1 MFFFLLKK
9 YFNRYFKLKL
19 LKNGSG
25 PKWLNLSTRP
35 FLLATYLKKPN
46 LNTDLNNLKII
57 ELEKAISFR
66 ESSIKELEKE
76 RDILNVQIKSLDE
89 LKTKKT
95 ELETTLK
102 SISDERNDLKNQ
114 NIKLNNE
121 EEKRKL
127 DSKKEIE
134 ALITLK
140 QSAEDEKQALN
151 NIRVREKEEEF
162 EKMKSQWV
170 KHEKDVENYLKEI
183 CRNYVIKYVGQEEF
197 PHPRNKPD
205 NSIEIMDQLIVFDA
219 KSPSNNNL
227 DNFPK
232 YIKDQTENLKKYA
245 KHDDV
250 KNDLF
255 LVIPSNTLHV
265 IDQFSYKIGEYNVF
279 IVTKDA
285 LEPII
290 LSLKKIEE
298 YEFVDKLSPEE
309 RDNVCSVIGKFAHTT
324 KRRIQIDNFF
334 QREFLNTLDKAK
346 KLPREILESVIEFE
360 NAEKL
365 NPPIEKRNKKTIFTK
380 DLKDQVDDIEK
391 DMEMRNISKIKTSIT
406 FNKNDNNK
414 LVD

>member
-1 MFFFLLKK
+1 MEYIILVVIIAGFGFLYKQ
-9 YFNRYFKLKL
+9 
-19 LKNGSG
+19 
-25 PKWLNLSTRP
+25 
-35 FLLATYLKKPN
+35 KPN
-46 LNTDLNNLKII
+46 TDIDEKNFKII
-57 ELEKAISFR
+57 DLEKNIIFKDSSINELEKKVSVFNSKI
-66 ESSIKELEKE
+66 EELDK
-76 RDILNVQIKSLDE
+76 
-89 LKTKKT
+89 
-95 ELETTLK
+95 LK
-102 SISDERNDLKNQ
+102 SDKIKLEERLTFVSDERNNLKNE
-114 NIKLNNE
+114 NVRLNNDQ
-121 EEKRKL
+121 EKRVSESNKQ
-127 DSKKEIE
+127 IE

-140 QSAEDEKQALN
+140 QSAEHEKQVLN
-151 NIRVREKEEEF
+151 NKRVSEKAKEF
-162 EKMKSQWV
+162 EEIKSQWGR
-170 KHEKDVENYLKEI
+170 HEKDVENCIREI
-183 CRNYVIKYVGQEEF
+183 CRNNIIKYIGQEDF

-219 KSPSNNNL
+219 KSPANNNL

-232 YIKDQTENLKKYA
+232 YIKDQTESLKKYA

-255 LVIPSNTLHV
+255 LVIPSNTLNV

-279 IVTKDA
+279 VVTKDA

-365 NPPIEKRNKKTIFTK
+365 NPPMEKRKKIIYTK
-380 DLKDQVDDIEK
+380 ELKDQVDEVEK
-391 DMEMRNISKIKTSIT
+391 DMEIRNIPKIQTNIT
-406 FNKNDNNK
+406 FNKNIS
-414 LVD
+414 

>member
-1 MFFFLLKK
+1 MEYIILAVILFGFVLL
-9 YFNRYFKLKL
+9 
-19 LKNGSG
+19 
-25 PKWLNLSTRP
+25 
-35 FLLATYLKKPN
+35 YLKKPN
-46 LNTDLNNLKII
+46 LNIDQNNSRII
-57 ELEKAISFR
+57 ELEKNLSFK
-66 ESSIKELEKE
+66 ESSIKELERQ
-76 RDILNVQIKSLDE
+76 RDLLNVQLKSFDE
-89 LKTKKT
+89 LKTKNT
-95 ELETTLK
+95 ELETSLK
-102 SISDERNDLKNQ
+102 SVSEERNDLKNI
-114 NIKLNNE
+114 NTKLSNQ
-121 EEKRKL
+121 EEKRVL

-140 QSAEDEKQALN
+140 QSTEDEKQAN
-151 NIRVREKEEEF
+151 NNLRVREKEEEF

-227 DNFPK
+227 ENFPK

-245 KHDDV
+245 KYDNV

-255 LVIPSNTLHV
+255 LVIPSNTLNV

-334 QREFLNTLDKAK
+334 QREFLSTLDKAK

-365 NPPIEKRNKKTIFTK
+365 NPPIEKRKKTIFTK
-380 DLKDQVDDIEK
+380 DLKDQVNDIEK
-391 DMEMRNISKIKTSIT
+391 DMEMRNIPKIQSGIT
-406 FNKNDNNK
+406 FNNNDDKNQ
-414 LVD
+414 LVN

>member
-1 MFFFLLKK
+1 MEYIILVVIIAGFGFLYKQ
-9 YFNRYFKLKL
+9 
-19 LKNGSG
+19 
-25 PKWLNLSTRP
+25 
-35 FLLATYLKKPN
+35 KPN
-46 LNTDLNNLKII
+46 TDIDEKNFKII
-57 ELEKAISFR
+57 DLEKNIIFKDLSINELEKKVSVFNSKIEELDKLRSDK
-66 ESSIKELEKE
+66 IKLEE
-76 RDILNVQIKSLDE
+76 RLTFV
-89 LKTKKT
+89 
-95 ELETTLK
+95 
-102 SISDERNDLKNQ
+102 SDERNNLKNE
-114 NIKLNNE
+114 NVKLNNDQ
-121 EEKRKL
+121 EKRVSESNKQ
-127 DSKKEIE
+127 IE

-140 QSAEDEKQALN
+140 QSAEHEKQVLN
-151 NIRVREKEEEF
+151 NKRVSEKAKEF
-162 EKMKSQWV
+162 EEIKSQWGR
-170 KHEKDVENYLKEI
+170 HEKDVENCIREI
-183 CRNYVIKYVGQEEF
+183 CRNNIIKYIGQEDF

-219 KSPSNNNL
+219 KSPANNNL

-232 YIKDQTENLKKYA
+232 YIKDQTESLKKYA

-255 LVIPSNTLHV
+255 LVIPSNTLNV

-279 IVTKDA
+279 VVTKDA

-365 NPPIEKRNKKTIFTK
+365 NPPMEKRKKIIYTK
-380 DLKDQVDDIEK
+380 ELKDQVDEVEK
-391 DMEMRNISKIKTSIT
+391 DMEIRNIPKIQTNIT
-406 FNKNDNNK
+406 FNKNIS
-414 LVD
+414 

>member
-1 MFFFLLKK
+1 MFGFVLL
-9 YFNRYFKLKL
+9 
-19 LKNGSG
+19 
-25 PKWLNLSTRP
+25 
-35 FLLATYLKKPN
+35 YLKKPN
-46 LNTDLNNLKII
+46 SNIDQNNSRII
-57 ELEKAISFR
+57 ELEKNLSFK
-66 ESSIKELEKE
+66 ESSIKELERQ
-76 RDILNVQIKSLDE
+76 RDLLNVQLKSFDE
-89 LKTKKT
+89 LKIKNT
-95 ELETTLK
+95 ELETSLK
-102 SISDERNDLKNQ
+102 SISEERNDLKNI
-114 NIKLNNE
+114 NTKLSNE
-121 EEKRKL
+121 EEKRVL

-140 QSAEDEKQALN
+140 QSTEDEKQAN
-151 NIRVREKEEEF
+151 NNLRVREKEEEF

-170 KHEKDVENYLKEI
+170 EHEKDVENYLKEI
-183 CRNYVIKYVGQEEF
+183 CRDYVIKYVGQEEF

-227 DNFPK
+227 ENFPK
-232 YIKDQTENLKKYA
+232 YIKSQTENLKKYA
-245 KHDDV
+245 KHDNV

-255 LVIPSNTLHV
+255 LVIPSNTLNV

-334 QREFLNTLDKAK
+334 QREFLSTLDKAK

-360 NAEKL
+360 NAELL
-365 NPPIEKRNKKTIFTK
+365 NPPVAKRKNKIFTK
-380 DLKDQVDDIEK
+380 DLNDQVNDIEK
-391 DMEMRNISKIKTSIT
+391 DMEIRNIPKIQSGIT
-406 FNKNDNNK
+406 FNNDGKNQLMN
-414 LVD
+414 

>member
-1 MFFFLLKK
+1 MEYVILLVIMAG
-9 YFNRYFKLKL
+9 FIL
-19 LKNGSG
+19 L
-25 PKWLNLSTRP
+25 
-35 FLLATYLKKPN
+35 YLKKPN
-46 LNTDLNNLKII
+46 LNIDQNSLRII
-57 ELEKAISFR
+57 ELEKTLTSKEF
-66 ESSIKELEKE
+66 SIKELEKE
-76 RDILNVQIKSLDE
+76 RDILNIQIKSLDE

-95 ELETTLK
+95 ELETTLR
-102 SISDERNDLKNQ
+102 SISDERNDLKNK

-121 EEKRKL
+121 EEKRIL

-151 NIRVREKEEEF
+151 NLRVQEEKEAF
-162 EKMKSQWV
+162 EQMKSQWV

-183 CRNYVIKYVGQEEF
+183 CRNYIIKYVGQEEF

-309 RDNVCSVIGKFAHTT
+309 RDNVCSVIGKFAHNT

-334 QREFLNTLDKAK
+334 QREFLSTLDKAK

-360 NAEKL
+360 NSEKL
-365 NPPIEKRNKKTIFTK
+365 NPPIEKRKKTIFTK

-391 DMEMRNISKIKTSIT
+391 DMETHNIPKIQTTIT
-406 FNKNDNNK
+406 FNKDNKNK

>member
-1 MFFFLLKK
+1 MEYIILAVIMIGCVLL
-9 YFNRYFKLKL
+9 
-19 LKNGSG
+19 
-25 PKWLNLSTRP
+25 
-35 FLLATYLKKPN
+35 YLKKPN
-46 LNTDLNNLKII
+46 LNIDQNNSRII
-57 ELEKAISFR
+57 ELEKNLSFK
-66 ESSIKELEKE
+66 ESSIKELERQ
-76 RDILNVQIKSLDE
+76 RDLLNVQLKSFDE
-89 LKTKKT
+89 LKTKNT
-95 ELETTLK
+95 EIETSLK
-102 SISDERNDLKNQ
+102 SVSEERNDLKNI
-114 NIKLNNE
+114 NTKLSNQ
-121 EEKRKL
+121 EEKRVL

-140 QSAEDEKQALN
+140 QSTEDEKQAN
-151 NIRVREKEEEF
+151 NNLRVREKEEEF

-227 DNFPK
+227 ENFPK

-245 KHDDV
+245 KYDNV

-255 LVIPSNTLHV
+255 LVIPSNTLNV

-334 QREFLNTLDKAK
+334 QREFLSTLDKAK

-365 NPPIEKRNKKTIFTK
+365 NPPIEKRKKTIFTK
-380 DLKDQVDDIEK
+380 DLKDQVNDIEK
-391 DMEMRNISKIKTSIT
+391 DMEMRNIPKIQSGIT
-406 FNKNDNNK
+406 FNNNDDKNQ
-414 LVD
+414 LVN

>member
-1 MFFFLLKK
+1 MEYIILLVIMAG
-9 YFNRYFKLKL
+9 FIL
-19 LKNGSG
+19 L
-25 PKWLNLSTRP
+25 
-35 FLLATYLKKPN
+35 YLKKPK
-46 LNTDLNNLKII
+46 LNIDQNSLRII
-57 ELEKAISFR
+57 ELEKTLTSKEF
-66 ESSIKELEKE
+66 SIKELEKE
-76 RDILNVQIKSLDE
+76 RDILNIQIKSLDE

-95 ELETTLK
+95 ELETTLR
-102 SISDERNDLKNQ
+102 SISDERNDLKNK

-121 EEKRKL
+121 EEKRIL

-151 NIRVREKEEEF
+151 NLRVQEEKEAF
-162 EKMKSQWV
+162 EQMKSQWV

-183 CRNYVIKYVGQEEF
+183 CRNYIIKYVGQEEF

-309 RDNVCSVIGKFAHTT
+309 RDNVCSVIGRFAHNT

-334 QREFLNTLDKAK
+334 QREFLSTLDKAK

-365 NPPIEKRNKKTIFTK
+365 NPPIEKRKKTIFTK

-391 DMEMRNISKIKTSIT
+391 DMETHNIPKIQTTIT
-406 FNKNDNNK
+406 FNKDNKNK

>member
-1 MFFFLLKK
+1 MEYIILVVIIAGFGFLYKQ
-9 YFNRYFKLKL
+9 
-19 LKNGSG
+19 
-25 PKWLNLSTRP
+25 
-35 FLLATYLKKPN
+35 KPN
-46 LNTDLNNLKII
+46 TDIDEKNFKII
-57 ELEKAISFR
+57 DLEKNIIFKDSSINELEKKVSVFNSKI
-66 ESSIKELEKE
+66 EELDK
-76 RDILNVQIKSLDE
+76 
-89 LKTKKT
+89 
-95 ELETTLK
+95 LK
-102 SISDERNDLKNQ
+102 SDKIKLEERLTFVSDERNNLKNE
-114 NIKLNNE
+114 NVKLNNDQ
-121 EEKRKL
+121 EKRVSESNKQ
-127 DSKKEIE
+127 IE

-140 QSAEDEKQALN
+140 QSAEHEKQVLN
-151 NIRVREKEEEF
+151 NKRVSEKAKEF
-162 EKMKSQWV
+162 EEIKSQWGR
-170 KHEKDVENYLKEI
+170 HEKDVENCIREI
-183 CRNYVIKYVGQEEF
+183 CRNNIIKYIGQEDF

-219 KSPSNNNL
+219 KSPANNNL
-227 DNFPK
+227 DNFLK
-232 YIKDQTENLKKYA
+232 YIKDQTESLKKYA

-255 LVIPSNTLHV
+255 LVIPSNTLNV

-279 IVTKDA
+279 VVTKDA

-365 NPPIEKRNKKTIFTK
+365 NPPMEKRKKIIYTK
-380 DLKDQVDDIEK
+380 ELKDQVDEVEK
-391 DMEMRNISKIKTSIT
+391 DMEIRNIPKIQTNIT
-406 FNKNDNNK
+406 FNKNIS
-414 LVD
+414 

>member
-1 MFFFLLKK
+1 MEYIILLVIMAG
-9 YFNRYFKLKL
+9 FIL
-19 LKNGSG
+19 L
-25 PKWLNLSTRP
+25 
-35 FLLATYLKKPN
+35 YLKKPN
-46 LNTDLNNLKII
+46 LNIDQNSLRII
-57 ELEKAISFR
+57 ELEKTLTSKEF
-66 ESSIKELEKE
+66 SIKELEKE
-76 RDILNVQIKSLDE
+76 RDILNIQIKSLDE

-95 ELETTLK
+95 ELETTLR
-102 SISDERNDLKNQ
+102 SISDERNDLKNK

-121 EEKRKL
+121 EEKRIL

-151 NIRVREKEEEF
+151 NLRVQEEKEAF
-162 EKMKSQWV
+162 EQMKSQWV

-183 CRNYVIKYVGQEEF
+183 CRNYIIKYVGQEEF

-279 IVTKDA
+279 VVTKDA

-309 RDNVCSVIGKFAHTT
+309 RDNVCSVIGRFAHNT

-334 QREFLNTLDKAK
+334 QREFLSTLDKAK

-365 NPPIEKRNKKTIFTK
+365 NPPIEKRKKTIFTK
-380 DLKDQVDDIEK
+380 DLKDQVNDIEK
-391 DMEMRNISKIKTSIT
+391 DMEIRNIPKIQTSIT
-406 FNKNDNNK
+406 FNKDDKNK
-414 LVD
+414 LID

>member
-1 MFFFLLKK
+1 MEYILLVVIIAGFGFLYKQ
-9 YFNRYFKLKL
+9 
-19 LKNGSG
+19 
-25 PKWLNLSTRP
+25 
-35 FLLATYLKKPN
+35 KPN
-46 LNTDLNNLKII
+46 TNIDQNNSRII
-57 ELEKAISFR
+57 ELEKNLSSK

-76 RDILNVQIKSLDE
+76 KDILNVHMKSLEE

-95 ELETTLK
+95 ELETALK
-102 SISDERNDLKNQ
+102 SVSDERNDLKNK

-121 EEKRKL
+121 EEKRIL

-140 QSAEDEKQALN
+140 QSAEQEKQVLN
-151 NIRVREKEEEF
+151 NKRVSEKAKEF
-162 EKMKSQWV
+162 EEIKSQWGR
-170 KHEKDVENYLKEI
+170 HEKDVENCIREI
-183 CRNYVIKYVGQEEF
+183 CRNNIIKYIGQEDF

-219 KSPSNNNL
+219 KSPANNNL

-232 YIKDQTENLKKYA
+232 YIKDQTESLKKYA

-255 LVIPSNTLHV
+255 LVIPSNTLNV

-279 IVTKDA
+279 VVTKDA

-365 NPPIEKRNKKTIFTK
+365 NPPMEKRKKIIYTK
-380 DLKDQVDDIEK
+380 ELKDQVDEVEK
-391 DMEMRNISKIKTSIT
+391 DMEIRNIPKIQTNIS
-406 FNKNDNNK
+406 FNKDIS
-414 LVD
+414 

>member
-1 MFFFLLKK
+1 MEYIILVVIIAGFGFLYKQ
-9 YFNRYFKLKL
+9 
-19 LKNGSG
+19 
-25 PKWLNLSTRP
+25 
-35 FLLATYLKKPN
+35 KPN
-46 LNTDLNNLKII
+46 TDIDEKNFKII
-57 ELEKAISFR
+57 DLEKNIIFKDSSINELEKKVSVFNSKI
-66 ESSIKELEKE
+66 EELDK
-76 RDILNVQIKSLDE
+76 
-89 LKTKKT
+89 
-95 ELETTLK
+95 LK
-102 SISDERNDLKNQ
+102 SDKIKLEERLTFVSDERNNLKNE
-114 NIKLNNE
+114 NVKLNNDQ
-121 EEKRKL
+121 EKRVSESNKQ
-127 DSKKEIE
+127 IE

-140 QSAEDEKQALN
+140 QSAENEKQVLN
-151 NIRVREKEEEF
+151 NKRVSEKAKEF
-162 EKMKSQWV
+162 EEIKSQWGR
-170 KHEKDVENYLKEI
+170 HEKDVENCIREI
-183 CRNYVIKYVGQEEF
+183 CRNNIIKYIGQEDF

-219 KSPSNNNL
+219 KSPANNNL

-255 LVIPSNTLHV
+255 LVIPSNTLNV

-279 IVTKDA
+279 VVTKDA

-365 NPPIEKRNKKTIFTK
+365 NPPMEKRKKIIYTK
-380 DLKDQVDDIEK
+380 ELKDQVDEVEK
-391 DMEMRNISKIKTSIT
+391 DMEIRNIPKIQTNIT
-406 FNKNDNNK
+406 FNKNIS
-414 LVD
+414 

>member
-1 MFFFLLKK
+1 MAGFALL
-9 YFNRYFKLKL
+9 
-19 LKNGSG
+19 
-25 PKWLNLSTRP
+25 
-35 FLLATYLKKPN
+35 YLKKPN
-46 LNTDLNNLKII
+46 LNIDKNNSRII
-57 ELEKAISFR
+57 ELEKNLSFK

-76 RDILNVQIKSLDE
+76 KDILNIQIKFLDE

-95 ELETTLK
+95 ELETSLK
-102 SISDERNDLKNQ
+102 SVSDERNDLKNK
-114 NIKLNNE
+114 NIKLNND
-121 EEKRKL
+121 EEKRIL

-134 ALITLK
+134 ALITLRR
-140 QSAEDEKQALN
+140 SAEDEKQSLN
-151 NIRVREKEEEF
+151 TLRVQEKEDEF
-162 EKMKSQWV
+162 EEMKSQWV

-183 CRNYVIKYVGQEEF
+183 CRNYIIKYVGQEEF

-205 NSIEIMDQLIVFDA
+205 NSIEIMDQLIIFDA

-255 LVIPSNTLHV
+255 LVIPSNTLNV
-265 IDQFSYKIGEYNVF
+265 IDQFSYKIGDYNVF

-334 QREFLNTLDKAK
+334 QREFLSTLDKAK

-365 NPPIEKRNKKTIFTK
+365 NPPIEKRKKTIFTK

-391 DMEMRNISKIKTSIT
+391 DMEIRNIPKIQTSIT
-406 FNKNDNNK
+406 FNKDETNK
-414 LVD
+414 LGD

>member
-1 MFFFLLKK
+1 MAGFILL
-9 YFNRYFKLKL
+9 
-19 LKNGSG
+19 
-25 PKWLNLSTRP
+25 
-35 FLLATYLKKPN
+35 YLKKPN
-46 LNTDLNNLKII
+46 LNIDQNNLRII
-57 ELEKAISFR
+57 ELEKNLTAK
-66 ESSIKELEKE
+66 ELSIKELEKD
-76 RDILNVQIKSLDE
+76 RDILNIQIKSLDE
-89 LKTKKT
+89 VKTKKT
-95 ELETTLK
+95 ELETILR

-151 NIRVREKEEEF
+151 SIRVREKEEEF
-162 EKMKSQWV
+162 EKMKSQWI

-227 DNFPK
+227 ENFPK

-265 IDQFSYKIGEYNVF
+265 INQFSYRIGDYNVF
-279 IVTKDA
+279 VITKDA

-309 RDNVCSVIGKFAHTT
+309 RDNVCSIIGKFAHTT

-334 QREFLNTLDKAK
+334 QREFLSTLDKAK

-365 NPPIEKRNKKTIFTK
+365 NPPIEKRKKTILTK
-380 DLKDQVDDIEK
+380 DLKDQVDEIEK
-391 DMEMRNISKIKTSIT
+391 DMETRNIPKIQTSIT

>member
-1 MFFFLLKK
+1 M
-9 YFNRYFKLKL
+9 
-19 LKNGSG
+19 KN
-25 PKWLNLSTRP
+25 K
-35 FLLATYLKKPN
+35 
-46 LNTDLNNLKII
+46 
-57 ELEKAISFR
+57 
-66 ESSIKELEKE
+66 
-76 RDILNVQIKSLDE
+76 
-89 LKTKKT
+89 
-95 ELETTLK
+95 
-102 SISDERNDLKNQ
+102 

-121 EEKRKL
+121 EEKRIL

-183 CRNYVIKYVGQEEF
+183 CRNYIIKYVGQEEF

-334 QREFLNTLDKAK
+334 QREFLSTLDKAK

-365 NPPIEKRNKKTIFTK
+365 NPPIEKRKKTIFTK
-380 DLKDQVDDIEK
+380 DLKDQVNDIEK
-391 DMEMRNISKIKTSIT
+391 DMEIRNIPKIQTSIT
-406 FNKNDNNK
+406 FNKDDKNK
-414 LVD
+414 LID

>member
-1 MFFFLLKK
+1 MEYIILAVILFGFVLL
-9 YFNRYFKLKL
+9 
-19 LKNGSG
+19 
-25 PKWLNLSTRP
+25 
-35 FLLATYLKKPN
+35 YLKKPN
-46 LNTDLNNLKII
+46 LNIDQNNLRII
-57 ELEKAISFR
+57 ELEKNLSFK
-66 ESSIKELEKE
+66 ESSIKELERK
-76 RDILNVQIKSLDE
+76 RDLLNVQLKSFDE
-89 LKTKKT
+89 LKTKNT
-95 ELETTLK
+95 ELETSLR
-102 SISDERNDLKNQ
+102 SISEERNDLKNI
-114 NIKLNNE
+114 NTKLSNE
-121 EEKRKL
+121 EEKRVL

-140 QSAEDEKQALN
+140 QSAEDEKQAN
-151 NIRVREKEEEF
+151 NNLRVREKEEEF
-162 EKMKSQWV
+162 DKMKSQLV

-183 CRNYVIKYVGQEEF
+183 CRNYIIKYVGQEEF

-255 LVIPSNTLHV
+255 LVIPSNTLNV

-334 QREFLNTLDKAK
+334 QREFLSTLDKAK

-365 NPPIEKRNKKTIFTK
+365 NPPIEKRKKTIFTK

-391 DMEMRNISKIKTSIT
+391 DMEIRNIPKIQSGIT
-406 FNKNDNNK
+406 FNNNDDKNQLAN
-414 LVD
+414 

>member
-1 MFFFLLKK
+1 MEYIILAVILFGFVLL
-9 YFNRYFKLKL
+9 
-19 LKNGSG
+19 
-25 PKWLNLSTRP
+25 
-35 FLLATYLKKPN
+35 YLKKPN
-46 LNTDLNNLKII
+46 LNIDQNNSRII
-57 ELEKAISFR
+57 ELEKNLSFK
-66 ESSIKELEKE
+66 ESSIKELERQ
-76 RDILNVQIKSLDE
+76 RDLLNVQLKSFDE
-89 LKTKKT
+89 LKTKNT
-95 ELETTLK
+95 ELETSLK
-102 SISDERNDLKNQ
+102 SVSEERNDLKNI
-114 NIKLNNE
+114 NTKLSNQ
-121 EEKRKL
+121 EEKRVL

-140 QSAEDEKQALN
+140 QSTEDEKQAN
-151 NIRVREKEEEF
+151 NNLRVREKEEEF
-162 EKMKSQWV
+162 EEMKSQWV

-227 DNFPK
+227 ENFPK

-245 KHDDV
+245 KYDNV

-255 LVIPSNTLHV
+255 LVIPSNTLNV

-334 QREFLNTLDKAK
+334 QREFLSTLDKAK

-365 NPPIEKRNKKTIFTK
+365 NPPIEKRKKTIFTK
-380 DLKDQVDDIEK
+380 DLKDQVNDIEK
-391 DMEMRNISKIKTSIT
+391 DMEMRNIPKIQSGIT
-406 FNKNDNNK
+406 FNNNDDKNQ
-414 LVD
+414 LVN

>member
-1 MFFFLLKK
+1 MEYIILAVIMIGFVLL
-9 YFNRYFKLKL
+9 
-19 LKNGSG
+19 
-25 PKWLNLSTRP
+25 
-35 FLLATYLKKPN
+35 YLKKPN
-46 LNTDLNNLKII
+46 LNIDQNNSRII
-57 ELEKAISFR
+57 ELEKNLSFK
-66 ESSIKELEKE
+66 ESSIKELERQ
-76 RDILNVQIKSLDE
+76 RDLLNVQLKSFDE
-89 LKTKKT
+89 LKTKNT
-95 ELETTLK
+95 ELETSLK
-102 SISDERNDLKNQ
+102 SVSEERNDLKNI
-114 NIKLNNE
+114 NTKLSNQ
-121 EEKRKL
+121 EEKRVL

-140 QSAEDEKQALN
+140 QSTEDEKQAN
-151 NIRVREKEEEF
+151 NNLRVREKEEEF

-227 DNFPK
+227 ENFPK
-232 YIKDQTENLKKYA
+232 YIKSQTENLKKYA
-245 KHDDV
+245 KHDNV

-255 LVIPSNTLHV
+255 LVIPSNTLNV

-334 QREFLNTLDKAK
+334 QREFLSTLDKAK

-365 NPPIEKRNKKTIFTK
+365 NPPIEKRKKTIFTK
-380 DLKDQVDDIEK
+380 DLKDQVNDIEK
-391 DMEMRNISKIKTSIT
+391 DMEMRNIPKIQSGIT
-406 FNKNDNNK
+406 FNNNDDKNQ
-414 LVD
+414 LVN

>member
-1 MFFFLLKK
+1 MEYIILAVILFGFVLL
-9 YFNRYFKLKL
+9 
-19 LKNGSG
+19 
-25 PKWLNLSTRP
+25 
-35 FLLATYLKKPN
+35 YLKKPN
-46 LNTDLNNLKII
+46 LNIDQNNLRII
-57 ELEKAISFR
+57 ELEKNLSFK
-66 ESSIKELEKE
+66 ESSIKELERK
-76 RDILNVQIKSLDE
+76 RDLLNVQLKSFDE
-89 LKTKKT
+89 LKTKNT
-95 ELETTLK
+95 ELETSLR
-102 SISDERNDLKNQ
+102 SISEERNDLKNI
-114 NIKLNNE
+114 NTKLSNE
-121 EEKRKL
+121 EEKRVL

-140 QSAEDEKQALN
+140 QSTEQEKQAN
-151 NIRVREKEEEF
+151 NNLRVREKEEEF
-162 EKMKSQWV
+162 DKMKSQWV

-183 CRNYVIKYVGQEEF
+183 CRNYIIKYVGQEEF

-255 LVIPSNTLHV
+255 LVIPSNTLNV

-334 QREFLNTLDKAK
+334 QREFLSTLDKAK

-365 NPPIEKRNKKTIFTK
+365 NPPIEKRKKTIFTK

-391 DMEMRNISKIKTSIT
+391 DMEIRNIPKIQSGIT
-406 FNKNDNNK
+406 FNNNDDKNQ
-414 LVD
+414 LVN

>member
-1 MFFFLLKK
+1 MEYIILVVIIAGFGFLYKQ
-9 YFNRYFKLKL
+9 
-19 LKNGSG
+19 
-25 PKWLNLSTRP
+25 
-35 FLLATYLKKPN
+35 KPN
-46 LNTDLNNLKII
+46 TNIDQNNSRII
-57 ELEKAISFR
+57 ELEKNLSSK

-76 RDILNVQIKSLDE
+76 KDILNVQMKSLEE

-95 ELETTLK
+95 ELETALK
-102 SISDERNDLKNQ
+102 SVSDERNDLKNK

-121 EEKRKL
+121 EEKRIL

-140 QSAEDEKQALN
+140 QSAEQEKQVLN
-151 NIRVREKEEEF
+151 NKRVSEKAKEF
-162 EKMKSQWV
+162 EEIKSQWGR
-170 KHEKDVENYLKEI
+170 HEKDVENCIREI
-183 CRNYVIKYVGQEEF
+183 CRNNIIKYIGQEDF
-197 PHPRNKPD
+197 PHPRKKPD
-205 NSIEIMDQLIVFDA
+205 NSIDIMDQLIVFDA
-219 KSPSNNNL
+219 KSPANNNL

-232 YIKDQTENLKKYA
+232 YIKDQTESLKKYA

-255 LVIPSNTLHV
+255 LVIPSNTLNV

-279 IVTKDA
+279 VVTKDA

-365 NPPIEKRNKKTIFTK
+365 NPPMEKRKKIIYTK
-380 DLKDQVDDIEK
+380 ELKDQVDEVEK
-391 DMEMRNISKIKTSIT
+391 DMEIRNIPKIQTNIS
-406 FNKNDNNK
+406 FNKDIS
-414 LVD
+414 

>member
-1 MFFFLLKK
+1 MAGFILL
-9 YFNRYFKLKL
+9 
-19 LKNGSG
+19 
-25 PKWLNLSTRP
+25 
-35 FLLATYLKKPN
+35 YLKKPN
-46 LNTDLNNLKII
+46 LNVDQNNLRII
-57 ELEKAISFR
+57 ELEKNLTAK
-66 ESSIKELEKE
+66 ELSIKELEKD
-76 RDILNVQIKSLDE
+76 RDILNIQIKSLDE
-89 LKTKKT
+89 VKTKKT
-95 ELETTLK
+95 ELETILR

-151 NIRVREKEEEF
+151 SIRVREKEEEF
-162 EKMKSQWV
+162 EKMKSQWI

-227 DNFPK
+227 ENFPK

-265 IDQFSYKIGEYNVF
+265 INQFSYRIGDYNVF
-279 IVTKDA
+279 VITKDA

-309 RDNVCSVIGKFAHTT
+309 RDNVCSIIGKFAHTT

-334 QREFLNTLDKAK
+334 QREFLSTLDKAK

-365 NPPIEKRNKKTIFTK
+365 NPPIEKRKKTILTK
-380 DLKDQVDDIEK
+380 DLKDQVDEIEK
-391 DMEMRNISKIKTSIT
+391 DMETRNIPKIQTSIT

>member
-1 MFFFLLKK
+1 MEYIILLVIMAG
-9 YFNRYFKLKL
+9 FIL
-19 LKNGSG
+19 L
-25 PKWLNLSTRP
+25 
-35 FLLATYLKKPN
+35 YLKKPK
-46 LNTDLNNLKII
+46 LNIDQNSLRII
-57 ELEKAISFR
+57 ELEKTLTSKEF
-66 ESSIKELEKE
+66 SIKELEKE
-76 RDILNVQIKSLDE
+76 RDILNIQIKSLDE

-95 ELETTLK
+95 ELETTLR
-102 SISDERNDLKNQ
+102 SISDERNDLKNK

-121 EEKRKL
+121 EEKRIL

-151 NIRVREKEEEF
+151 NLRVQEEKEAF
-162 EKMKSQWV
+162 EQMKSQWV

-183 CRNYVIKYVGQEEF
+183 CRNYIIKYVGQEEF

-309 RDNVCSVIGKFAHTT
+309 RDNVCSVIGKFAHNT

-334 QREFLNTLDKAK
+334 QREFLSTLDKAK

-365 NPPIEKRNKKTIFTK
+365 NPPIEKRKKTIFTK
-380 DLKDQVDDIEK
+380 DLKDQVNDIEK
-391 DMEMRNISKIKTSIT
+391 DMEIRNIPKIQTSIT
-406 FNKNDNNK
+406 FNKDDKNK
-414 LVD
+414 LID

>member
-1 MFFFLLKK
+1 MAGFILL
-9 YFNRYFKLKL
+9 
-19 LKNGSG
+19 
-25 PKWLNLSTRP
+25 
-35 FLLATYLKKPN
+35 YLKKPN
-46 LNTDLNNLKII
+46 LNIDQNNLRII
-57 ELEKAISFR
+57 ELEKTLTAK
-66 ESSIKELEKE
+66 ELSIKELEKE
-76 RDILNVQIKSLDE
+76 RDILNIQIKSLDE
-89 LKTKKT
+89 VKTKKT
-95 ELETTLK
+95 ELETILR

-151 NIRVREKEEEF
+151 SIRVREKGEEF
-162 EKMKSQWV
+162 EKMKSQWI

-227 DNFPK
+227 ENFPK

-265 IDQFSYKIGEYNVF
+265 INQFSYRIGDYNVF
-279 IVTKDA
+279 VITKDA

-309 RDNVCSVIGKFAHTT
+309 RDNVCSIIGKFAHTT

-334 QREFLNTLDKAK
+334 QREFLSTLDKAK

-365 NPPIEKRNKKTIFTK
+365 NPPIEKRKKTILTK
-380 DLKDQVDDIEK
+380 DLKDQVDEIEK
-391 DMEMRNISKIKTSIT
+391 DMETRNIPKIQTSIT

>member
-1 MFFFLLKK
+1 MEFIILVVILAGFALL
-9 YFNRYFKLKL
+9 
-19 LKNGSG
+19 
-25 PKWLNLSTRP
+25 
-35 FLLATYLKKPN
+35 YLKKPN
-46 LNTDLNNLKII
+46 LNIDKNNSRII
-57 ELEKAISFR
+57 ELEKNLSFK

-76 RDILNVQIKSLDE
+76 KDILNVQIKFLDE

-95 ELETTLK
+95 ELETSLK
-102 SISDERNDLKNQ
+102 SVSDERNDLKNQ
-114 NIKLNNE
+114 NIKLNND
-121 EEKRKL
+121 EEKRIL

-134 ALITLK
+134 ALITLRR
-140 QSAEDEKQALN
+140 SAEDEKQSLN
-151 NIRVREKEEEF
+151 TLRVQEKEDEF
-162 EKMKSQWV
+162 EEMKSQWV

-183 CRNYVIKYVGQEEF
+183 CRNYIIKYVGQEEF

-205 NSIEIMDQLIVFDA
+205 NSIEIMDQLIIFDA

-255 LVIPSNTLHV
+255 LVIPSNTLNV
-265 IDQFSYKIGEYNVF
+265 IDQFSYKIGDYNVF

-334 QREFLNTLDKAK
+334 QREFLSTLDKAK

-365 NPPIEKRNKKTIFTK
+365 NPPIEKRKKTIFTK

-391 DMEMRNISKIKTSIT
+391 DMEIRNIPKIQTSIT
-406 FNKNDNNK
+406 FNKDETNK
-414 LVD
+414 LGD

>member
-1 MFFFLLKK
+1 MEYIILVVIIAGFGFLYKQ
-9 YFNRYFKLKL
+9 
-19 LKNGSG
+19 
-25 PKWLNLSTRP
+25 
-35 FLLATYLKKPN
+35 KPN
-46 LNTDLNNLKII
+46 TDIDEKNFKIIDLEKNIIFKDLSINELEKKVSVFNSKIEELDKLRSDKIKLEERLTSISNERNNLKN
-57 ELEKAISFR
+57 E
-66 ESSIKELEKE
+66 
-76 RDILNVQIKSLDE
+76 NV
-89 LKTKKT
+89 
-95 ELETTLK
+95 
-102 SISDERNDLKNQ
+102 
-114 NIKLNNE
+114 KLNNDQ
-121 EEKRKL
+121 EKRVSESNKQ
-127 DSKKEIE
+127 IE

-140 QSAEDEKQALN
+140 QSAEHEKQVLN
-151 NIRVREKEEEF
+151 NKRVSEKAKEF
-162 EKMKSQWV
+162 EEIKSQWGR
-170 KHEKDVENYLKEI
+170 HEKDVENCIREI
-183 CRNYVIKYVGQEEF
+183 CRNNIIKYIGQEDF

-219 KSPSNNNL
+219 KSPANNNL

-232 YIKDQTENLKKYA
+232 YIKDQTESLKKYA

-255 LVIPSNTLHV
+255 LVIPSNTLNV

-279 IVTKDA
+279 VVTKDA

-309 RDNVCSVIGKFAHTT
+309 RDSVCSVIGKFAHTT

-365 NPPIEKRNKKTIFTK
+365 NPPMEKRKKIIYTK
-380 DLKDQVDDIEK
+380 ELKDQVDEVEK
-391 DMEMRNISKIKTSIT
+391 DMEIRNIPKIQTNIT
-406 FNKNDNNK
+406 FNKNIS
-414 LVD
+414 

>member
-1 MFFFLLKK
+1 MEFIILVVILAGFALL
-9 YFNRYFKLKL
+9 
-19 LKNGSG
+19 
-25 PKWLNLSTRP
+25 
-35 FLLATYLKKPN
+35 YLKKPN
-46 LNTDLNNLKII
+46 LNIDKNNSRII
-57 ELEKAISFR
+57 ELEKNLSFK

-76 RDILNVQIKSLDE
+76 KDILNVQIKFLDE

-95 ELETTLK
+95 ELETSLK
-102 SISDERNDLKNQ
+102 SVSDERNDLKNK
-114 NIKLNNE
+114 NIKLNND
-121 EEKRKL
+121 EEKRIL

-134 ALITLK
+134 ALITLRR
-140 QSAEDEKQALN
+140 SAEDEKQSLN
-151 NIRVREKEEEF
+151 TLRVQEKEDEF
-162 EKMKSQWV
+162 EEMKSQWV

-183 CRNYVIKYVGQEEF
+183 CRNYIIKYVGQEEF

-255 LVIPSNTLHV
+255 LVIPSNTLNV

-334 QREFLNTLDKAK
+334 QREFLSTLDKAK

-365 NPPIEKRNKKTIFTK
+365 NPPIEKRKKTIFTK

-391 DMEMRNISKIKTSIT
+391 DMEIRNIPKIQTSIT
-406 FNKNDNNK
+406 FNKDETNK
-414 LVD
+414 LGD

>member
-1 MFFFLLKK
+1 MEFIILVVIMAGFVLL
-9 YFNRYFKLKL
+9 
-19 LKNGSG
+19 
-25 PKWLNLSTRP
+25 
-35 FLLATYLKKPN
+35 YLKKPN
-46 LNTDLNNLKII
+46 LNIDHNNSKII
-57 ELEKAISFR
+57 ELEKNLSFK

-76 RDILNVQIKSLDE
+76 RDILNVQIKSFDE

-95 ELETTLK
+95 ELETILR
-102 SISDERNDLKNQ
+102 SISDERNDLKNK
-114 NIKLNNE
+114 NVKLNNE
-121 EEKRKL
+121 EEKRIL

-183 CRNYVIKYVGQEEF
+183 CRNYIIKYVGQEEF

-334 QREFLNTLDKAK
+334 QREFLSTLDKAK

-365 NPPIEKRNKKTIFTK
+365 NPPIEKRKKTIFTK
-380 DLKDQVDDIEK
+380 DLKDQVNDIEK
-391 DMEMRNISKIKTSIT
+391 DMEIRNIPKIQTSIT
-406 FNKNDNNK
+406 FNKDDKNK
-414 LVD
+414 LID

>member
-1 MFFFLLKK
+1 MEYIILAVIMIGFVLL
-9 YFNRYFKLKL
+9 
-19 LKNGSG
+19 
-25 PKWLNLSTRP
+25 
-35 FLLATYLKKPN
+35 YLKKPN
-46 LNTDLNNLKII
+46 LNIDQNNSRII
-57 ELEKAISFR
+57 ELEKNLSFK
-66 ESSIKELEKE
+66 ESSIKELERQ
-76 RDILNVQIKSLDE
+76 RDLLNIQLKSFDE
-89 LKTKKT
+89 LKTKNT
-95 ELETTLK
+95 ELETSLK
-102 SISDERNDLKNQ
+102 SVSEERNDLKNI
-114 NIKLNNE
+114 NTKLSNQ
-121 EEKRKL
+121 EEKRVL

-140 QSAEDEKQALN
+140 QSTEDEKQAN
-151 NIRVREKEEEF
+151 NNLRVREKEEEF

-227 DNFPK
+227 ENFPK

-245 KHDDV
+245 KYDNV

-255 LVIPSNTLHV
+255 LVIPSNTLNV

-334 QREFLNTLDKAK
+334 QREFLSTLDKAK

-365 NPPIEKRNKKTIFTK
+365 NPPIEKRKKTIFTK
-380 DLKDQVDDIEK
+380 DLKDQVNDIEK
-391 DMEMRNISKIKTSIT
+391 DMEMRNIPKIQSGIT
-406 FNKNDNNK
+406 FNNNDDKNQ
-414 LVD
+414 LVN

>member
-1 MFFFLLKK
+1 MEFIILVVILAGFALL
-9 YFNRYFKLKL
+9 
-19 LKNGSG
+19 
-25 PKWLNLSTRP
+25 
-35 FLLATYLKKPN
+35 YLKKPN
-46 LNTDLNNLKII
+46 LNIDKNNSRII
-57 ELEKAISFR
+57 ELEKNLSFK

-76 RDILNVQIKSLDE
+76 KDILNIQIKFLDE

-95 ELETTLK
+95 ELETSLK
-102 SISDERNDLKNQ
+102 SVSDERNDLKNK
-114 NIKLNNE
+114 NIKLNND
-121 EEKRKL
+121 EEKRIL

-134 ALITLK
+134 ALITLRR
-140 QSAEDEKQALN
+140 SAEDEKQSLN
-151 NIRVREKEEEF
+151 TLRVQEKEDEF
-162 EKMKSQWV
+162 EEMKSQWV

-183 CRNYVIKYVGQEEF
+183 CRNYIIKYVGQEEF

-205 NSIEIMDQLIVFDA
+205 NSIEIMDQLIIFDA

-255 LVIPSNTLHV
+255 LVIPSNTLNV
-265 IDQFSYKIGEYNVF
+265 IDQFSYKIGDYNVF

-334 QREFLNTLDKAK
+334 QREFLSTLDKAK

-365 NPPIEKRNKKTIFTK
+365 NPPIEKRKKTIFTK

-391 DMEMRNISKIKTSIT
+391 DMEIRNIPKIQTSIT
-406 FNKNDNNK
+406 FNKDETNK
-414 LVD
+414 LGD

>member
-1 MFFFLLKK
+1 MEYIILLVIMAG
-9 YFNRYFKLKL
+9 FIL
-19 LKNGSG
+19 L
-25 PKWLNLSTRP
+25 
-35 FLLATYLKKPN
+35 YLKKPN
-46 LNTDLNNLKII
+46 LNIDQNNLRII
-57 ELEKAISFR
+57 ELEKTLTAN
-66 ESSIKELEKE
+66 ELSIKELEKE
-76 RDILNVQIKSLDE
+76 RDILNIQIKSLDE
-89 LKTKKT
+89 VKTKKT
-95 ELETTLK
+95 ELETILR

-114 NIKLNNE
+114 NIKLNSE

-151 NIRVREKEEEF
+151 SIRVREKEEEF
-162 EKMKSQWV
+162 EKMKSQWI

-227 DNFPK
+227 ENFPK

-265 IDQFSYKIGEYNVF
+265 INQFSYRIGDYNVF
-279 IVTKDA
+279 VITKDA

-309 RDNVCSVIGKFAHTT
+309 RDNVCSIIGKFAHTT

-334 QREFLNTLDKAK
+334 QREFLSTLDKAK

-365 NPPIEKRNKKTIFTK
+365 NPPIEKRKKIILTK
-380 DLKDQVDDIEK
+380 DLKDQVDEIEK
-391 DMEMRNISKIKTSIT
+391 DMETRNIPKIQTSIT

>member
-1 MFFFLLKK
+1 MAGFILL
-9 YFNRYFKLKL
+9 
-19 LKNGSG
+19 
-25 PKWLNLSTRP
+25 
-35 FLLATYLKKPN
+35 YLKKPN
-46 LNTDLNNLKII
+46 LNIDQNNLRII
-57 ELEKAISFR
+57 ELEKTLTAK
-66 ESSIKELEKE
+66 ELSIKELEKE
-76 RDILNVQIKSLDE
+76 RDILNIQIKSLDE
-89 LKTKKT
+89 VKTKKT
-95 ELETTLK
+95 ELETILR
-102 SISDERNDLKNQ
+102 SISEERNDLKNQ

-151 NIRVREKEEEF
+151 SIRVREKEEEF
-162 EKMKSQWV
+162 EKMKSQWI

-227 DNFPK
+227 ENFPK

-265 IDQFSYKIGEYNVF
+265 INQFSYRIGDYNVF
-279 IVTKDA
+279 VITKDA

-309 RDNVCSVIGKFAHTT
+309 RDNVCSIIGKFAHTT

-334 QREFLNTLDKAK
+334 QREFLSTLDKAK

-365 NPPIEKRNKKTIFTK
+365 NPPIEKRKKTILTK
-380 DLKDQVDDIEK
+380 DLKDQVDEIEK
-391 DMEMRNISKIKTSIT
+391 DMETRNIPKIQTSIT

>member
-1 MFFFLLKK
+1 MEYIILVVIMLGFALL
-9 YFNRYFKLKL
+9 
-19 LKNGSG
+19 
-25 PKWLNLSTRP
+25 
-35 FLLATYLKKPN
+35 YLKKPN
-46 LNTDLNNLKII
+46 SNTDLNNLRII

-76 RDILNVQIKSLDE
+76 KDILNVQIKSFDE

-151 NIRVREKEEEF
+151 NIRVHEKEEEF

-227 DNFPK
+227 ENFPK

-334 QREFLNTLDKAK
+334 QREFLSTLDKAK

-365 NPPIEKRNKKTIFTK
+365 NPPIEKRKKTIFTK

-391 DMEMRNISKIKTSIT
+391 DMEIRNIPKIQTSIT
-406 FNKNDNNK
+406 FNKDDKNK
-414 LVD
+414 LID

>member
-1 MFFFLLKK
+1 MEFIILVVIMAGFALL
-9 YFNRYFKLKL
+9 
-19 LKNGSG
+19 
-25 PKWLNLSTRP
+25 
-35 FLLATYLKKPN
+35 YLKKPN
-46 LNTDLNNLKII
+46 LNIEHNNSRII
-57 ELEKAISFR
+57 ELEKNLSFK

-76 RDILNVQIKSLDE
+76 RDILNVQIKSFDE

-95 ELETTLK
+95 ELETILR
-102 SISDERNDLKNQ
+102 SISDERNDLKNK
-114 NIKLNNE
+114 NVKLNNE
-121 EEKRKL
+121 EEKRIL

-183 CRNYVIKYVGQEEF
+183 CRNYIIKYVGQEEF

-334 QREFLNTLDKAK
+334 QREFLSTLDKAK

-365 NPPIEKRNKKTIFTK
+365 NPPIEKRKKTIFTK

-391 DMEMRNISKIKTSIT
+391 DMEIRNIPKIQTSIT
-406 FNKNDNNK
+406 FNKDDMNK

>member
-1 MFFFLLKK
+1 MEYIILLVIMAG
-9 YFNRYFKLKL
+9 FIL
-19 LKNGSG
+19 L
-25 PKWLNLSTRP
+25 
-35 FLLATYLKKPN
+35 YLKKPN
-46 LNTDLNNLKII
+46 LNIDQNSLRII
-57 ELEKAISFR
+57 ELEKTLTSKEF
-66 ESSIKELEKE
+66 SIKELEKE
-76 RDILNVQIKSLDE
+76 RDILNIQIKSLDE

-95 ELETTLK
+95 ELETTLR
-102 SISDERNDLKNQ
+102 SISDERNDLKNK

-121 EEKRKL
+121 EEKRIL

-151 NIRVREKEEEF
+151 NLRVQEEKEAF
-162 EKMKSQWV
+162 EQMKSQWV

-183 CRNYVIKYVGQEEF
+183 CRNYIIKYVGQEEF

-309 RDNVCSVIGKFAHTT
+309 RDNVCSVIGKFAHNT

-334 QREFLNTLDKAK
+334 QREFLSTLDKAK

-360 NAEKL
+360 NSEKL
-365 NPPIEKRNKKTIFTK
+365 NPPIEKRKKTIFTK

-391 DMEMRNISKIKTSIT
+391 DMETHNIPKIQTTIT
-406 FNKNDNNK
+406 FNKDNKNK

>member
-1 MFFFLLKK
+1 MEFIILVVIMAGFALL
-9 YFNRYFKLKL
+9 
-19 LKNGSG
+19 
-25 PKWLNLSTRP
+25 
-35 FLLATYLKKPN
+35 YLKKPN
-46 LNTDLNNLKII
+46 LNIEHNNSRII
-57 ELEKAISFR
+57 ELEKNLSFK

-76 RDILNVQIKSLDE
+76 RDILNVQIKSFDE
-89 LKTKKT
+89 LKTKTT
-95 ELETTLK
+95 ELETILR
-102 SISDERNDLKNQ
+102 SISDERNDLKNK
-114 NIKLNNE
+114 NVKLNNE
-121 EEKRKL
+121 EEKRIL

-183 CRNYVIKYVGQEEF
+183 CRNYIIKYVGQEEF

-205 NSIEIMDQLIVFDA
+205 
-219 KSPSNNNL
+219 NNL

-334 QREFLNTLDKAK
+334 QREFLSTLDKAK

-365 NPPIEKRNKKTIFTK
+365 NPPIEKRKKTIVTK
-380 DLKDQVDDIEK
+380 DLKDQVNDIEK
-391 DMEMRNISKIKTSIT
+391 DMEIRNIPKIQTSIT
-406 FNKNDNNK
+406 FNKDDKNK
-414 LVD
+414 LID

>member
-1 MFFFLLKK
+1 MEYIILAVIMIGFVLL
-9 YFNRYFKLKL
+9 
-19 LKNGSG
+19 
-25 PKWLNLSTRP
+25 
-35 FLLATYLKKPN
+35 YLKKPN
-46 LNTDLNNLKII
+46 LNIDQNNSRII
-57 ELEKAISFR
+57 ELEKNLSSK
-66 ESSIKELEKE
+66 ESSIKELERQ
-76 RDILNVQIKSLDE
+76 RDLLNVQLKSFDE
-89 LKTKKT
+89 LKTKNT
-95 ELETTLK
+95 ELETSLK
-102 SISDERNDLKNQ
+102 SVSEERNDLKNI
-114 NIKLNNE
+114 NTKLSNQ
-121 EEKRKL
+121 EEKRVL

-140 QSAEDEKQALN
+140 QSTEDEKQAN
-151 NIRVREKEEEF
+151 NNLRVREKEEEF

-227 DNFPK
+227 ENFPK

-245 KHDDV
+245 KYDNV

-255 LVIPSNTLHV
+255 LVIPSNTLNV

-334 QREFLNTLDKAK
+334 QREFLSTLDKAK

-365 NPPIEKRNKKTIFTK
+365 NPPIEKRKKTIFTK
-380 DLKDQVDDIEK
+380 DLKDQVNDIEK
-391 DMEMRNISKIKTSIT
+391 DMEMRNIPKIQSGIT
-406 FNKNDNNK
+406 FNNNDDKNQ
-414 LVD
+414 LVN